1 MRICA
6 KFCEVG
12 FFPFIFVPNLAFF
25 IRRFCPLDFSS
36 TDKFQF
42 MKTCGSHPLTVY
54 FRMVMLIKST
64 VITEKSKK
72 KRFLRRTLISRHQLR
87 LRSSKFLI
95 LLVSFLATE
104 WYPYWWISEQC
115 NAQLRKKEAGWQNF
129 SHMSK
134 EKRTCTFLTLYL
146 STFQIRVA
154 LFSDPKLPTTLKY

>member
-1 MRICA
+1 MIITFVNLGLYLLGDVAMFLLWSTSCA
-6 KFCEVG
+6 KFCELG
-12 FFPFIFVPNLAFF
+12 FFPFIFFPNLAFF

-54 FRMVMLIKST
+54 FTMVMLIKST

-72 KRFLRRTLISRHQLR
+72 KSFLRRTLISRHQLR

-104 WYPYWWISEQC
+104 WYPY
-115 NAQLRKKEAGWQNF
+115 
-129 SHMSK
+129 
-134 EKRTCTFLTLYL
+134 
-146 STFQIRVA
+146 
-154 LFSDPKLPTTLKY
+154 